1 MGRLLAVLVAALLL
15 AACAPAATSTGPGNV
30 VNVKLTDNKILMDR
44 TTVTAGTVTVTISNT
59 GVISHSVDLIRSDLA
74 HDRLPPD
81 PKDQSRVQLTGL
93 VKSVG
98 VLSPGTSSSF
108 AAELE
113 PGSYVFLCNE
123 PAHYL
128 IGMHIAL
135 TVK

>member
-15 AACAPAATSTGPGNV
+15 AACAPGSNTGPV
-30 VNVKLTDNKILMDR
+30 DTVTVKLTDNKISLDHP
-44 TTVTAGTVTVTISNT
+44 TVAAGTVSVTVSNT
-59 GVISHSVDLIRSDLA
+59 GVIAHSVDLIRTDLA

-81 PKDQSRVQLTGL
+81 PNDQSRVQITGM
-93 VKSVG
+93 VKSFG
-98 VLSPGTSSSF
+98 VLSPGTSASF
-108 AAELE
+108 SATLD
-113 PGSYVFLCNE
+113 PGQYVFLCNE